1 MMGQGLGR
9 PCHVIPA
16 KAGIHGE
23 YQPFAT
29 MDPGLRRGD
38 SEKRASAVATTAI
51 QTSVIPAKAGIHG
64 EGQPFATMDPGLRR
78 GDGENRA
85 SAFATAAVQESVIP
99 AKAGIHRAAT
109 AQPRGLD

>member
-1 MMGQGLGR
+1 MGQGLGR

-29 MDPGLRRGD
+29 MDPGLRRG
-38 SEKRASAVATTAI
+38 V
-51 QTSVIPAKAGIHG
+51 
-64 EGQPFATMDPGLRR
+64 
-78 GDGENRA
+78 GENRA
-85 SAFATAAVQESVIP
+85 SAFATAAVQESVNP
-99 AKAGIHRAAT
+99 AKAGVHRAAS